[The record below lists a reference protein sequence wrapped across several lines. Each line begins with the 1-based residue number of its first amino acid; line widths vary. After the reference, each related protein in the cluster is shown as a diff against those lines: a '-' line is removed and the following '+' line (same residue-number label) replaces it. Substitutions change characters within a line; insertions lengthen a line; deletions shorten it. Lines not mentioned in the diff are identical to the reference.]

1 MSTLTYKC
9 PSCAAPLIYQGD
21 QQMLTCGSCGNS
33 FTGEAVRQ
41 VNEIEREDQASHGSD
56 WQMRERSFSGE
67 EASRTQTFQC
77 SSCGAQL
84 LTDETTVATNCAF
97 CGSPSI
103 LPAQFT
109 PGTRPEHIIPFL
121 VKKEQA
127 ENAFHNY
134 FKGRKLLP
142 NLFLQGKNRIEEIR
156 QLYVPFWLFSCRA
169 DGRMTFQGTRVS
181 SARQGQYMVTTTRHF
196 HIRRAGTL
204 DFKNLP
210 VDASAL
216 VDNDITETLEPYRM
230 EQAIPFSPETL
241 SGAMADRAG
250 ISPDESK
257 KRANQRIDYA
267 TEAAL
272 RATVSGYNSVST
284 RSKQINIDAGVS
296 TPVLFPIWIIT
307 TKKQDILYTFAIN
320 GQTGELTCDIPW
332 SKSKFFGWMAG
343 IGLGVAALAYVA
355 LALAIRSGVIA

>member
-9 PSCAAPLIYQGD
+9 PTCAAPLIYQGD

-41 VNEIEREDQASHGSD
+41 VNEIEREDAARQGSG
-56 WQMRERSFSGE
+56 WQMRDRDFTTE
-67 EASRTQTFQC
+67 EAARTQTFQC

-103 LPAQFT
+103 IPAQFT

-121 VKKEQA
+121 IKKDQA
-127 ENAFHNY
+127 ENMFHSY
-134 FKGRKLLP
+134 FKGRKLIP
-142 NLFLQGKNRIEEIR
+142 NLFLKGKNQIEEIR
-156 QLYVPFWLFSCRA
+156 QLYVPFWLFTCRA

-181 SARQGQYMVTTTRHF
+181 SMRQGQYMVTTTRHF
-196 HIRRAGTL
+196 MIRRAGTL
-204 DFKNLP
+204 DFRNLP

-216 VDNDITETLEPYRM
+216 VDNDITETLEPYNM
-230 EQAIPFSPETL
+230 DQAIAFSPETL

-250 ISPDESK
+250 ITPDESK
-257 KRANQRIDYA
+257 RRANERIDYA
-267 TEAAL
+267 TEATL

-284 RSKQINIDAGVS
+284 RSKQINIDVGVS
-296 TPVLFPIWIIT
+296 TPALFPIWIIT
-307 TKKQDILYTFAIN
+307 TKKEDKLYTFAIN

-332 SKSKFFGWMAG
+332 SKPKFFGWMAG
-343 IGLGVAALAYVA
+343 IGAAVAAAAFIGVTI
-355 LALAIRSGVIA
+355 AIRMGVMS